1 VDLAALVILI
11 LLALTPGLEVRA
23 SIPYGIANGVS
34 DLVNVASS
42 YIASTSIAPIVI
54 YGFNFIER
62 ELVHKIEFFDK
73 AYIKIMGRVRRKAE
87 GIKAS
92 KWVYA
97 SLSLYVAVP
106 LPLTGVWTS
115 SLIAYLL
122 DLRKAKSILA
132 IAIGNAVA
140 TLILYL
146 SAKGIITLVTS
157 IT

>member
-1 VDLAALVILI
+1 MDLATLVILI

-34 DLVNVASS
+34 DLANVASS

-54 YGFNFIER
+54 CGFNFIEV
-62 ELVHKIEFFDK
+62 ELVRRIKFFER
-73 AYIKIMGRVRRKAE
+73 AYIKIIGRVRRRAE
-87 GIKAS
+87 RIKAS

-97 SLSLYVAVP
+97 SLSLYVAIP

-122 DLRKAKSILA
+122 GLRRAKSILA

-146 SAKGIITLVTS
+146 SAKGIVTLITS

>member
-1 VDLAALVILI
+1 MNLVVLIILT

-23 SIPYGIANGVS
+23 SVPYGIVNGVN
-34 DLVNVASS
+34 DLVNVALS
-42 YIASTSIAPIVI
+42 YVASTSIAPIVI
-54 YGFNFIER
+54 YGFNFVEK
-62 ELVHKIEFFDK
+62 ELVYGVKLLEK
-73 AYIKIMGRVRRKAE
+73 AYVMVVNRVRKRAE

-106 LPLTGVWTS
+106 LPLTGVWTG

-122 DLRKAKSILA
+122 DLRKAKSIIA
-132 IAIGNAVA
+132 IAIGNAAA

-146 SAKGIITLVTS
+146 SAKGVITLFTS